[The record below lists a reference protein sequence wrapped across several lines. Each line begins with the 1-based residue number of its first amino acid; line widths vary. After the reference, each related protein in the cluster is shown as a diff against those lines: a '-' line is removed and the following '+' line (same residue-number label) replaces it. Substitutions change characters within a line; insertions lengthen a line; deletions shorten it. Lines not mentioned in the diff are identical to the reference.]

1 MNKFKYFRWFMSK
14 KARAVSEVRR
24 FVLNFLGCDVGRRSL
39 IGPSVEFVGKAELML
54 IGESVVIEAGVKL
67 TVSNLAKDKPTLSVG
82 NETFIGRYC
91 VITAREKLIIG
102 KKVLIAPYCYISETN
117 HGISYGLPIQ
127 DQDATWENIYIED
140 GVWLG
145 NGCTVLPG
153 VRIGAGAVIGANS
166 VVNKDIPAGAIAVG
180 SPARVIKYRGE

>member
-1 MNKFKYFRWFMSK
+1 
-14 KARAVSEVRR
+14 
-24 FVLNFLGCDVGRRSL
+24 LNSLGCTIGKRSL
-39 IGPSVEFVGKAELML
+39 IAPFVEFIGKAELMQ
-54 IGESVVIEAGVKL
+54 IGESVVIETGVKL
-67 TVSNLAKDKPTLSVG
+67 TVSSLSQIKPALSIG
-82 NETFIGRYC
+82 DETFIGRYC
-91 VITAREKLIIG
+91 VITAREKVFIG

-117 HGISYGLPIQ
+117 HGISAGLPIQ
-127 DQDATWENIYIED
+127 DQDATWDNVHIED

-166 VVNKDIPAGAIAVG
+166 VVTKNIPANAIAIG